1 MSKTRR
7 RYQDRDY
14 FDGPDDGEYRTFID
28 KKSARRF
35 ERALKVKNVE
45 DLIEEP
51 GLDPDDYANWLDEEL
66 MDLQNADIHVS
77 K

>member
-14 FDGPDDGEYRTFID
+14 FDGPDEGEYRTFID
-28 KKSARRF
+28 KKTARRF

-51 GLDPDDYANWLDEEL
+51 GLDPDFFDYMVEEEL
-66 MDLQNADIHVS
+66 MDLQNANIHVS

>member
-35 ERALKVKNVE
+35 ERALRVKNIE
-45 DLIEEP
+45 DLTNDP
-51 GLDPDDYANWLDEEL
+51 GLDPDDFYNMMEDEDANVY
-66 MDLQNADIHVS
+66 VS